1 MTFAVR
7 RVEDNVHSEYRGG
20 ADSAGAPD
28 QTVPGTPEPRPLEAE
43 VSHIVYAELPVQ
55 APLTP
60 VIRVIHPLG
69 QSAEENLLGGELN
82 REVPRGLVSVM
93 AVRCVVAG

>member
-28 QTVPGTPEPRPLEAE
+28 QTVPGIPEPRPLEAE

-55 APLTP
+55 APLP
-60 VIRVIHPLG
+60 PGVG
-69 QSAEENLLGGELN
+69 AS
-82 REVPRGLVSVM
+82 
-93 AVRCVVAG
+93 AVRHEPVRSRRQYVTLARGPSPPARRAARLIDSLM